1 MNKLLQALRT
11 ALAIG
16 VGLLLS
22 ACDYRVNELTP
33 GKSTGFQVRDVLGT
47 PTAEWKEA
55 DGSTQWEFA
64 RGPQGVVTYMAVVG
78 TDNVLKEF
86 RQVLTQSNFARIQPG
101 MSKDEVRKIIG
112 RPAESM
118 PFPLKKEE
126 VQSWRYEEGPNDQ
139 YFFNV
144 HYSLDEAKVTSTS
157 KQKIGENR

>member
-1 MNKLLQALRT
+1 MNKPVQALFVC
-11 ALAIG
+11 IVSI

-47 PTAEWKEA
+47 PTGEWKEA
-55 DGSTQWEFA
+55 DGTMQWEFA
-64 RGPQGVVTYMAVVG
+64 RGPQGVVTYMAVIG

-86 RQVLTQSNFARIQPG
+86 RQVLTQSNFAKIQPG

-144 HYSLDEAKVTSTS
+144 HYGLDQGKVTSTS

>member
-1 MNKLLQALRT
+1 MTKLLQALL
-11 ALAIG
+11 ALMASA
-16 VGLLLS
+16 VALMLS
-22 ACDYRVNELTP
+22 GCDYRVNELTP

-47 PTAEWKEA
+47 PTNEWKEA
-55 DGSTQWEFA
+55 DGTMQWEFA
-64 RGPQGVVTYMAVVG
+64 RGPQGVVTYMAVIS

-86 RQVLTQSNFARIQPG
+86 RQVLAPTYFAKIQTG
-101 MSKDEVRKIIG
+101 MTKDDVRKIIG

-118 PFPLKKEE
+118 PFPMKKEE

-144 HYSLDEAKVTSTS
+144 HFGLDDGKVTSTS